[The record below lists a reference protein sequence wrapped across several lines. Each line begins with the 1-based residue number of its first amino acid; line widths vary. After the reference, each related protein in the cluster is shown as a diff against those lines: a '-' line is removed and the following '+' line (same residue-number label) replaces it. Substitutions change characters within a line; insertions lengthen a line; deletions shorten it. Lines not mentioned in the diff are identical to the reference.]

1 MLYASQS
8 CHKNAHHCFTQ
19 AYQHKILWF
28 KNSSRYNEDCVVSA
42 TIFVLGAAL
51 QIWIRT
57 ASEWGDVMQFSAYVK
72 ANQNV
77 YFIDCFCFYLLHC

>member
-1 MLYASQS
+1 M
-8 CHKNAHHCFTQ
+8 Q

-57 ASEWGDVMQFSAYVK
+57 ASDWGDIMQFRLTVKQIRTFILLTDSVFMICCVNYYYV
-72 ANQNV
+72 
-77 YFIDCFCFYLLHC
+77 LL